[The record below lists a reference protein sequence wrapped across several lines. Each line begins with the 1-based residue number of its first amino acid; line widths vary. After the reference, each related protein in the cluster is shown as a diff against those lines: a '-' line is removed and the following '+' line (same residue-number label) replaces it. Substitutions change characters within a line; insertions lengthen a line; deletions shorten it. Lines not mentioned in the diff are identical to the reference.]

1 MKTNIRLLFA
11 SFAIYSLA
19 ILTACDFTAP
29 DKTYQGENKV
39 RFIESTAALTAFES
53 VDVKTVEVSHLVAQP
68 NDVQY
73 TFSVDTEKS
82 DAIEGVHY
90 NLTTNSVTIAANEY
104 IGSFTIELL
113 QQELSEQRTLVL
125 QLEGNSLISNRT
137 ITLNMVAFF
146 EFDRSNFLGAWV
158 LQYPWFYGAGAT
170 FNVNAVEGSADN
182 SIVVEGMLDGTDI
195 EIFFDDSDQDNFVAT
210 VPTTANVWA
219 HPAGMVS
226 VEGTGSFTTVT
237 GQETV
242 QVSLFHFIPGV
253 GSFGAPTPFT
263 LTKPQ

>member
-11 SFAIYSLA
+11 SFALLGLA
-19 ILTACDFTAP
+19 ILTACDFSAA

-39 RFIESTAALTAFES
+39 RFIETTAALTAFES
-53 VDVKTVEVSHLVAQP
+53 VDVKTIQVSHLVAQS

-73 TFSVDTEKS
+73 TFSVDTENS
-82 DAIEGVHY
+82 TAVEGVHY
-90 NLTTNSVTIAANEY
+90 NLTTNSVTIPANEY
-104 IGSFTIELL
+104 IGSFSIELI
-113 QQELSEQRTLVL
+113 QQDLSEQRTLVL

-158 LQYPWFYGAGAT
+158 LQYPWFYGAGASL
-170 FNVNAVEGSADN
+170 NVNAIEGSADN
-182 SIVVEGMLDGTDI
+182 SIIVEGMLDGTDI
-195 EIFFDDSDQDNFVAT
+195 EIFFDDSDQNNFVAT
-210 VPTTANVWA
+210 VPTTPNVWA
-219 HPAGMVS
+219 HPAGPVS

-237 GQETV
+237 GSETV

-263 LTKPQ
+263 LTRPQ